1 MTGQKAVPS
10 PPALVNELRHL
21 VASAI
26 SDFKAY
32 DVPKV
37 CERIGLAD
45 GTSEEAFSS
54 KYKYVK
60 TRLASLHVRDV
71 LKAARAFLE
80 ENENHW
86 LSEAADKV
94 AELEIATISEITR
107 RRVVGLFGKWP
118 ICTEIEEMDFLRRLW
133 PIDTMP
139 SCYRP
144 DSDRK
149 LADDIHQHTVN
160 NYDWENKETL
170 DHLGIFN
177 CSQAQ
182 FFKFLA
188 AVTDPLVQKPDAQAA
203 MVEDINAQ
211 LVHDGYR
218 LVKVRELSGCPFF
231 EVRAVIKGSPAD
243 AAISTALKTFDP
255 DDIHPRWLSAMDR
268 RENDPLGAI
277 TLARTLLED
286 VCKWIIDE
294 AGQSWA
300 EKDDLPV
307 LYRKLAQ
314 ILKLAPSGHT
324 EEIFKQIL
332 GSCQSIVE
340 SLGSLRNKLSDAPS
354 PGPKRVRPAPRHAE
368 LAVNLSGTMATFL
381 ISTWRAR
388 QQEAEELKTEQK

>member
-1 MTGQKAVPS
+1 MAGQKPS
-10 PPALVNELRHL
+10 SRPALVIELRHQL
-21 VASAI
+21 ANAI

-32 DVPKV
+32 DVPAV
-37 CERIGLAD
+37 CERIGLAG

-54 KYKYVK
+54 KYKYAK
-60 TRLASLHVRDV
+60 IRLASLQIGDL
-71 LKAARAFLE
+71 LKSARALLDE
-80 ENENHW
+80 AENHW
-86 LSEAADKV
+86 LGEAADKV
-94 AELEIATISEITR
+94 SELDLATISEITR
-107 RRVVGLFGKWP
+107 RRIVALFSKWP
-118 ICTEIEEMDFLRRLW
+118 LCTDIDEMEFLRRLW

-139 SCYRP
+139 SCYYP
-144 DSDRK
+144 DGDRK
-149 LADDIHQHTVN
+149 LSADIFQHTVS
-160 NYDWENKETL
+160 NYDWENKEL
-170 DHLGIFN
+170 LEHLGIFS

-188 AVTDPLVQKPDAQAA
+188 AVTDPMVQKPEVQTGLIN
-203 MVEDINAQ
+203 DINAL
-211 LVHDGYR
+211 LVHDSYK
-218 LVKVRELSGCPFF
+218 LLKVREQSGCAFF
-231 EVRAVIKGSPAD
+231 EVKAVIKGSPAD
-243 AAISTALKTFDP
+243 AAISKVLKTFDP
-255 DDIHPRWLSAMDR
+255 DDIHARWLSAMER
-268 RENDPLGAI
+268 RENDPPGAI

-340 SLGSLRNKLSDAPS
+340 SLGSLRNKLSDAHS
-354 PGPKRVRPAPRHAE
+354 PGPKRARPAPRHAE

-381 ISTWRAR
+381 ISTWKAR
-388 QQEAEELKTEQK
+388 QSEC